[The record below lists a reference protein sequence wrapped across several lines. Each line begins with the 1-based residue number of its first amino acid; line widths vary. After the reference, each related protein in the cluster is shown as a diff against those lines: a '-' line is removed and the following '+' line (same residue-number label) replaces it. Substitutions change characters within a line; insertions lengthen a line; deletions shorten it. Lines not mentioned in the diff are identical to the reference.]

1 MADAGR
7 IVIIPKGEYKSNITY
22 ERLDA
27 VEYNNNGYIALK
39 TVTGITP
46 TNDGTNWA
54 LYVKG
59 GAEVDS
65 ELSDTSTNA
74 VQNKIV
80 TAEISAL
87 KKENTN
93 QSTEMLDIKMLGWS
107 VPRECPIQNEI
118 NGNQFIQKVGRIDLG
133 ELEWQHENENNV
145 FHGYNI
151 KGNMAAKVPADGN
164 EAVKGF
170 CKNYTV
176 IGLTPLSNSTNMSVA
191 MSLNGTEVYISNHNY
206 SDASAFKQV
215 LRGQYV
221 YYELANYIAKTI
233 DGNEIGET
241 VSDVRKET
249 TTNVCPFPMTTSTV
263 NKVTCTNNNDGTFT
277 LNGTASDLTTFVIS
291 GNAVIPLLK
300 KFAGKKMRL
309 TGVEHGSASTYYIQ
323 FWSNVGSYAVSNDR
337 NGIEVSMP
345 DISNIT
351 SAATANIAIIVRS
364 GATMNNE
371 IVKPML
377 TTNLSA
383 TYDDFVPYTGDAGSL
398 NGDVASLLK
407 RIQAL
412 ESQFASETSE
422 LCSDAID
429 DLASVVSTQDE
440 AIDELAT
447 IVTESEE
454 K

>member
-46 TNDGTNWA
+46 TNDGMNWA

-59 GAEVDS
+59 TPVDS
-65 ELSDTSTNA
+65 ELSATSTNA

-87 KKENTN
+87 
-93 QSTEMLDIKMLGWS
+93 
-107 VPRECPIQNEI
+107 
-118 NGNQFIQKVGRIDLG
+118 
-133 ELEWQHENENNV
+133 
-145 FHGYNI
+145 
-151 KGNMAAKVPADGN
+151 
-164 EAVKGF
+164 
-170 CKNYTV
+170 
-176 IGLTPLSNSTNMSVA
+176 
-191 MSLNGTEVYISNHNY
+191 
-206 SDASAFKQV
+206 
-215 LRGQYV
+215 
-221 YYELANYIAKTI
+221 
-233 DGNEIGET
+233 
-241 VSDVRKET
+241 RKET
-249 TTNVCPFPMTTSTV
+249 TVNLLNPTLQTTTQ
-263 NKVTCTNNNDGTFT
+263 NGITITNNGDGTYT
-277 LNGTASDLTTFVIS
+277 LNGTATNKTFFNVV
-291 GNAVIPLLK
+291 NFYEMK
-300 KFAGKKMRL
+300 GKKYKL
-309 TGVEHGSASTYYIQ
+309 TGCPL
-323 FWSNVGSYAVSNDR
+323 NGSYSNTYALYFDDVSSGLKRIDEG
-337 NGIEVSMP
+337 NGI
-345 DISNIT
+345 IFT
-351 SAATANIAIIVRS
+351 ATGTIERQIYIVVREKTII
-364 GATMNNE
+364 NNL
-371 IVKPML
+371 VFKPML

-383 TYDDFVPYTGDAGSL
+383 TYDDFVPYTGDTGSL
-398 NGDVASLLK
+398 NGDMASLLK

-412 ESQFASETSE
+412 ESQFASSTSE

>member
-107 VPRECPIQNEI
+107 VPRECPIQNEV
-118 NGNQFIQKVGRIDLG
+118 NGNQFVQKVGRVDLG
-133 ELEWQHENENNV
+133 EMNWTYYSESGHEGLRGEKPENSKPVSNNNYIGSIYTSV
-145 FHGYNI
+145 YETSSADDVYHHKKDKIISINI
-151 KGNMAAKVPADGN
+151 SGHISVYDSS
-164 EAVKGF
+164 
-170 CKNYTV
+170 YT
-176 IGLTPLSNSTNMSVA
+176 
-191 MSLNGTEVYISNHNY
+191 
-206 SDASAFKQV
+206 DASTFKQAMQGRY
-215 LRGQYV
+215 L
-221 YYELANYIAKTI
+221 YYELATPITKTI
-233 DGNEIGET
+233 DGNEGET

-249 TTNVCPFPMTTSTV
+249 TVNLLNSTLQTTEQEGI
-263 NKVTCTNNNDGTFT
+263 TCTNNSDGTYTLKGTAINKTFFAVGKIYEIKGKKYKLT
-277 LNGTASDLTTFVIS
+277 GCPLNGSYS
-291 GNAVIPLLK
+291 N
-300 KFAGKKMRL
+300 
-309 TGVEHGSASTYYIQ
+309 TYALY
-323 FWSNVGSYAVSNDR
+323 FD
-337 NGIEVSMP
+337 
-345 DISNIT
+345 DISTGSKHIDEGYGRIF
-351 SAATANIAIIVRS
+351 TAESTGERQIYIVVREKMII
-364 GATMNNE
+364 NNLTF
-371 IVKPML
+371 KPML
-377 TTNLSA
+377 TTNLNA
-383 TYDDFVPYTGDAGSL
+383 TLDDFVPYTGDAGSL